1 MGPVPRP
8 HRWGRGAAKDGTSP
22 PNASRGPKTHHSL
35 VLSPPLGLTNAVLS
49 MVLPARPDRASL
61 SGMFGCL
68 WHDVETGWSSQKDR
82 AAIQEACASALAEWV
97 RDFMVTRRPALT
109 EQCNAA
115 WEAAGAEGTFATWA
129 PPHRGAAEKINNRWS
144 RSDHDDLRI

>member
-1 MGPVPRP
+1 
-8 HRWGRGAAKDGTSP
+8 
-22 PNASRGPKTHHSL
+22 
-35 VLSPPLGLTNAVLS
+35 

-61 SGMFGCL
+61 SGMLGCL

-115 WEAAGAEGTFATWA
+115 WEAAGAEGKSG
-129 PPHRGAAEKINNRWS
+129 PPKKSITVGVAQIMMISESEVHAEALWTPEDPEGGTGGPCRIAGLPKNDRRRS
-144 RSDHDDLRI
+144 RSDHGLRI